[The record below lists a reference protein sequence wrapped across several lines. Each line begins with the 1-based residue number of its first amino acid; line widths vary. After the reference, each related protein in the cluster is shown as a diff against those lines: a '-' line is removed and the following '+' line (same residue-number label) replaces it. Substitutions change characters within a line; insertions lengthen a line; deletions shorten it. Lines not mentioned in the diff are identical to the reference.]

1 MDGPSPPNAAWVT
14 PWIGTLRAPQ
24 LAGARPVGPASGR
37 ETQLG
42 SCRLGTTVL
51 PGSSCSGDRR
61 RSPMREAGWAHPS
74 LPVPAPAGTPPP
86 PVAVPK
92 ASNGGAEGPAS
103 AGPQPEQPKRQDG
116 ASSPCPLTARPG
128 SEPPGPGPAVPQ
140 PWVRAHRGQGARQPV
155 PPSASLSCCRR
166 GSLRPGTCLAPLTQ
180 SFPASQPGAV
190 PGMRRLPARSGT
202 ATSRGRGEPGGCG
215 RCAPS
220 PAPGAT
226 GADSPEPPSGSRGR
240 ARAPESWAA
249 GGIPALPVSAVPL
262 EPGKHSARNPHARR
276 NVSILRQK

>member
-116 ASSPCPLTARPG
+116 ASSPCPLTAQPG

-140 PWVRAHRGQGARQPV
+140 PWVRAHRGQGAPAAGAAPCAPAHASPRSPKVSRRRSRVRCPGCGGSPHGAAPQLPGAEGSRAAAGDAPRARPQEPRARI
-155 PPSASLSCCRR
+155 PPSPR
-166 GSLRPGTCLAPLTQ
+166 
-180 SFPASQPGAV
+180 AV
-190 PGMRRLPARSGT
+190 PGAAHGHPKV
-202 ATSRGRGEPGGCG
+202 GR
-215 RCAPS
+215 
-220 PAPGAT
+220 PGA
-226 GADSPEPPSGSRGR
+226 SPPYLCPPCLWSR
-240 ARAPESWAA
+240 ASTALE
-249 GGIPALPVSAVPL
+249 IPT
-262 EPGKHSARNPHARR
+262 PGETYPSFARN
-276 NVSILRQK
+276 K